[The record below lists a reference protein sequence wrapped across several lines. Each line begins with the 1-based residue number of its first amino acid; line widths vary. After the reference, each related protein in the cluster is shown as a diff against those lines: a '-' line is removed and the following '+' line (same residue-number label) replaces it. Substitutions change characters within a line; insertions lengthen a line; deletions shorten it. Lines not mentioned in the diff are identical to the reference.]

1 MDQELPRP
9 IWGAVREASLGGSLA
24 GTRTGELALHAAS
37 SSAAA
42 RRARLLE
49 ELSTRLA
56 EALTPHDVGSISV
69 EHAVA
74 ALDARHAITALLHE
88 SANALELTP
97 VIELPP
103 HDVQPLQWLPLT
115 RDSPLATAARTGDP
129 VFVESADE
137 LRQRFPDALPVLE
150 QLGIEALAVVP
161 AVANGRVRGALGV
174 GFGATHAF
182 DEGERRFITAVA
194 SQFAQAVLRA
204 RLYEAEHEARCAA
217 ERAAERTARLQGVT
231 AALSGALAPV
241 DVGNVIV
248 REGTAALGA
257 FAGGVL
263 RVSDD
268 GQALEH
274 LSSVGFPDHVIE
286 SYRRF
291 PLTAPIVAAEV
302 VRRREPIFIERFDE
316 WAEHGWVP
324 PTTMPPSG
332 EMAHGAWAALP
343 LLVGDRVLGVMTLS
357 FDGPRHFGDDEPC
370 FMMALAHQCAQAL
383 ERARLFEEAVAA
395 NRAKA
400 TFLATVSHE
409 LRTPLAAV
417 LGYTELVADGV
428 LGSVSEMQH
437 DHLRRAIASG
447 EHLLMMI
454 EDILSFARVDAGR
467 EEVHVTTCTL
477 SQLVED
483 AISVVTPL
491 ATKKRLVLEAE
502 CDDGT
507 MRFQTDPQ
515 KLRQIV
521 VNLLANAIKFTEQ
534 GRVTLSARAESGML
548 QIVVTDTGPGIAPEH
563 LERIFEPFWQ
573 VDQGFTRTVNG
584 TGLGLSVAR
593 HLARLLGGDVT
604 AASTLGAGSA
614 FSVRLPL
621 TAPSV

>member
-1 MDQELPRP
+1 
-9 IWGAVREASLGGSLA
+9 
-24 GTRTGELALHAAS
+24 
-37 SSAAA
+37 
-42 RRARLLE
+42 
-49 ELSTRLA
+49 
-56 EALTPHDVGSISV
+56 
-69 EHAVA
+69 
-74 ALDARHAITALLHE
+74 
-88 SANALELTP
+88 
-97 VIELPP
+97 
-103 HDVQPLQWLPLT
+103 
-115 RDSPLATAARTGDP
+115 
-129 VFVESADE
+129 
-137 LRQRFPDALPVLE
+137 
-150 QLGIEALAVVP
+150 
-161 AVANGRVRGALGV
+161 
-174 GFGATHAF
+174 
-182 DEGERRFITAVA
+182 
-194 SQFAQAVLRA
+194 
-204 RLYEAEHEARCAA
+204 
-217 ERAAERTARLQGVT
+217 
-231 AALSGALAPV
+231 
-241 DVGNVIV
+241 
-248 REGTAALGA
+248 
-257 FAGGVL
+257 
-263 RVSDD
+263 
-268 GQALEH
+268 
-274 LSSVGFPDHVIE
+274 
-286 SYRRF
+286 
-291 PLTAPIVAAEV
+291 
-302 VRRREPIFIERFDE
+302 
-316 WAEHGWVP
+316 
-324 PTTMPPSG
+324 
-332 EMAHGAWAALP
+332 
-343 LLVGDRVLGVMTLS
+343 
-357 FDGPRHFGDDEPC
+357 
-370 FMMALAHQCAQAL
+370 MMALAHQCAQAL

-454 EDILSFARVDAGR
+454 EDILSFARVEAGR
-467 EEVHVTTCTL
+467 EEVHVTTCAL
-477 SQLVED
+477 SQLVEE